1 MIKELVTFVVQQLV
15 SRPQE
20 VSVTLIPRED
30 NTEVLEIKVAADDRG
45 RVIGKEGHT
54 IKSLRVLVDTVTSKD
69 KKISLE
75 LSR

>member
-20 VSVTLIPRED
+20 VIINLVQKD
-30 NTEVLEIKVAADDRG
+30 DVDVLEIKVAADDRG

-54 IKSLRVLVDTVTSKD
+54 IKALRVLVDTVASKD
-69 KKISLE
+69 KRISLE

>member
-15 SRPQE
+15 SHPQD
-20 VSVTLIPRED
+20 VIVNLIQKD
-30 NTEVLEIKVAADDRG
+30 DTDLLEIKVAADDRG

-54 IKSLRVLVDTVTSKD
+54 IKALRVLVDTVASKD
-69 KKISLE
+69 RKILLE

>member
-20 VSVTLIPRED
+20 VSINLVQRDDI
-30 NTEVLEIKVAADDRG
+30 EVVEIKVAADDRG

-54 IKSLRVLVDTVTSKD
+54 IKALRVLVDSMIPKD
-69 KKISLE
+69 KKIILE

>member
-15 SRPQE
+15 SHPQNVE
-20 VSVTLIPRED
+20 INIVQKDDVDL
-30 NTEVLEIKVAADDRG
+30 LEIKVAPEDRG

-54 IKSLRVLVDTVTSKD
+54 IKALRVLVENATSKD
-69 KKISLE
+69 KKIALE